1 VQKEVIVP
9 VRLLYQTN
17 KIAAQGNFRFVL
29 GDFNI
34 RVPTLLFLKAE
45 NEVDVEFRIVGQR
58 QP

>member
-1 VQKEVIVP
+1 VQKRSACAGSAALPDEQN
-9 VRLLYQTN
+9 R
-17 KIAAQGNFRFVL
+17 AQGNFRFVL